1 MLDKDVHPPLE
12 LSGDDILRWPSTTDR
27 GAVRRK
33 CIQSSTGLAGA
44 GSAKRRCGCHC
55 CSQQVGTLAQLS
67 QCSWLGHLDENTKS
81 WICRAHASMVQFDS
95 YPLLALLLSS
105 RLLTIHHHTFSILP
119 SSFLSTLYMP
129 HPLILLHLYTLRRNL
144 DEDISNWT
152 CTFAMCL
159 WIGGDVCF
167 FFLSDWYLEWFL
179 AIAHIGGIVAPLNHR
194 WVSSRILN
202 YTFSVPKNIKRKIC
216 TRTKT
221 CKCEAGPLSFD
232 HFGPWAI
239 LRFQLLPPF
248 SVPSFHDQAEHRL
261 LVQLLILNHNSFWVI
276 YYIAFP
282 YKL

>member
-1 MLDKDVHPPLE
+1 M
-12 LSGDDILRWPSTTDR
+12 
-27 GAVRRK
+27 
-33 CIQSSTGLAGA
+33 
-44 GSAKRRCGCHC
+44 
-55 CSQQVGTLAQLS
+55 
-67 QCSWLGHLDENTKS
+67 WL
-81 WICRAHASMVQFDS
+81 
-95 YPLLALLLSS
+95 PLLLSTGRYTGS
-105 RLLTIHHHTFSILP
+105 IIPMLLTWSFGWEHKVMDPSCSCVDGPIWFLPTSIATIFKTINNPPPHNQYP
-119 SSFLSTLYMP
+119 SKLISINFVHAPPTP
-129 HPLILLHLYTLRRNL
+129 PPPPLHFTKNL
-144 DEDISNWT
+144 GEDISNWT

-159 WIGGDVCF
+159 WIGGDVCLF
-167 FFLSDWYLEWFL
+167 LLSDWYLEWFL